1 MDDDPGAAKSATH
14 PYAGCQKPVRRLNDM
29 LGRIAMFRPSKTL
42 ALAAVLTLGIAA
54 TAFADIKVGITASA
68 TGAGAIL
75 GTPEMKAVPVL
86 PTEIAG
92 QKVQYIALDDASDA
106 TKSATNARKLVT
118 EDKVDVLLGST
129 LTFTTLPLIDIAA
142 ESKTPLLAPTAGSQL
157 VDPVD
162 EKRKWAFKVVPND
175 HIGAVALAKYM
186 ATQNI
191 KTVGYIGFNDA
202 YGETWSK
209 EMGAALPENGM
220 KVVDSEVYARTDT
233 STTGQV
239 LKLIAAK
246 PDAIFI
252 GASGTPA
259 VVPQKEL
266 RDRGYK
272 GPIFQTHGVASPGF
286 IKAGGKDVEGTVISA
301 EPFVVADQLPDSNP
315 FKKVAL
321 DFIAKYKAANDGAP
335 PAIFGAHMV
344 DGMSIVAAA
353 VPAALKK
360 GQPGTPEFRAALRD
374 AIEQTKELY
383 LNNGLLS
390 MSPTDHCGYDQ
401 RSAVV
406 MKVENGAFKLIQ

>member
-1 MDDDPGAAKSATH
+1 
-14 PYAGCQKPVRRLNDM
+14 
-29 LGRIAMFRPSKTL
+29 MFRPSKTL
-42 ALAAVLTLGIAA
+42 VLALALTLVGAA
-54 TAFADIKVGITASA
+54 SAYADIKVGITASA
-68 TGAGAIL
+68 TGAGAVL

-86 PTEIAG
+86 PAEIAG

-129 LTFTTLPLIDIAA
+129 LTFTTLPLVDIAA
-142 ESKTPLLAPTAGSQL
+142 ESKTPLLAPTAGGQL
-157 VDPVD
+157 VAPVD
-162 EKRKWAFKVVPND
+162 DKRRWAFKIVPND

-186 ATQNI
+186 ATQKI
-191 KTVGYIGFNDA
+191 KTVGFIGFNDA
-202 YGETWSK
+202 YGETWAK
-209 EMGAALPENGM
+209 EMAATLPENGM
-220 KVVDSEVYARTDT
+220 NIVDSEVYARTDT

-239 LKLIAAK
+239 LKLMAAK

-252 GASGTPA
+252 AASGTPA

-272 GPIFQTHGVASPGF
+272 GPIFQTHGVASPAF
-286 IKAGGKDVEGTVISA
+286 IQAGGKDVEGTVISA
-301 EPFVVADQLPDSNP
+301 EPFVVASQLPDSNP

-321 DFIAKYKAANDGAP
+321 DFVAKYKEANGAP
-335 PAIFGAHMV
+335 PAIFAAHMV

-401 RSAVV
+401 RSALV
-406 MKVENGAFKLIQ
+406 MKVENGAWKLIQ

>member
-1 MDDDPGAAKSATH
+1 
-14 PYAGCQKPVRRLNDM
+14 M
-29 LGRIAMFRPSKTL
+29 LHPSKTL
-42 ALAAVLTLGIAA
+42 ALAALLSVAA
-54 TAFADIKVGITASA
+54 AASATADIKVGITASA
-68 TGAGAIL
+68 TGAGAAL

-86 PTEIAG
+86 PAEIAG

-118 EDKVDVLLGST
+118 EDKVDVLMGST

-162 EKRKWAFKVVPND
+162 DKRKWAFKIVPND

-191 KTVGYIGFNDA
+191 KTVGFIGFNDA

-209 EMGAALPENGM
+209 EMGAVLPESGM
-220 KVVDSEVYARTDT
+220 RIVDSEVYARTDT

-266 RDRGYK
+266 RDRGFK
-272 GPIFQTHGVASPGF
+272 GQIFQTHGVASPAF
-286 IKAGGKDVEGTVISA
+286 IQAGGKDVDGTVISA
-301 EPFVVADQLPDSNP
+301 EPFVVASQLPDENP

-321 DFIAKYKAANDGAP
+321 DFIAKYKEANGAP
-335 PAIFGAHMV
+335 PAIFAAHMV

-353 VPAALKK
+353 IPAALKK
-360 GQPGTPEFRAALRD
+360 AQPGTDAFRAALRD
-374 AIEQTKELY
+374 AIEQTRELY

-390 MSPTDHCGYDQ
+390 MSPSDHCGYDL

-406 MKVENGAFKLIQ
+406 MKVQDGGFKLIQ

>member
-1 MDDDPGAAKSATH
+1 
-14 PYAGCQKPVRRLNDM
+14 
-29 LGRIAMFRPSKTL
+29 MFRPSKTL
-42 ALAAVLTLGIAA
+42 VLAAALTFGVAGS
-54 TAFADIKVGITASA
+54 AFADIKIGITASA
-68 TGAGAIL
+68 TGPGAAL
-75 GTPEMKAVPVL
+75 GTPEMKAVAVL

-118 EDKVDVLLGST
+118 EDKVDLLLGST

-142 ESKTPLLAPTAGSQL
+142 ESKTPLLAPTAGSVL

-162 EKRKWAFKVVPND
+162 AKRHWVFKVVPND

-186 ATQNI
+186 AKQGTI
-191 KTVGYIGFNDA
+191 KTVGFIGFNDA
-202 YGETWSK
+202 YGEGWAK
-209 EMGAALPENGM
+209 EMAKTLPENGM
-220 KVVDSEVYARTDT
+220 KIVDSEVYARTDT

-246 PDAIFI
+246 PDAVFI
-252 GASGTPA
+252 AASGTPA
-259 VVPQKEL
+259 VVPEKEL

-272 GPIFQTHGVASPGF
+272 GAVFQTHGVASPAF

-301 EPFVVADQLPDSNP
+301 EPFVVASQLPDSNP
-315 FKKVAL
+315 FKKIAL
-321 DFIAKYKAANDGAP
+321 DFIARYKAANGAP
-335 PAIFGAHMV
+335 PAIFAAHMV
-344 DGMSIVAAA
+344 DAMSIVAAA

-374 AIEQTKELY
+374 GIEATKDLY

-401 RSAVV
+401 RSAMV
-406 MKVENGAFKLIQ
+406 MKVEDGAFKLIQ